1 VKPRPYADQSFS
13 LKDIRIKN
21 LLKEER
27 SIPDFE
33 ELQVNRWLITTTL
46 DT

>member
-1 VKPRPYADQSFS
+1 VKPHPYADQSFS
-13 LKDIRIKN
+13 LKDLMIKN

-33 ELQVNRWLITTTL
+33 ELRSTGGLSPPL
-46 DT
+46 